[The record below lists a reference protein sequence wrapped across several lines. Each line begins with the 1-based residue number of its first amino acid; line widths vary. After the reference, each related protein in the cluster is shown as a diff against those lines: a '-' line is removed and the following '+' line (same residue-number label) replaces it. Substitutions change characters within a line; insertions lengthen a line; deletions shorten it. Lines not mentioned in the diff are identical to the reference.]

1 MKKKKKKKK
10 KICSANK
17 NFKKVGNNYEIVR
30 IAIRGYV
37 HRVMGSY
44 SHSKFGV
51 RLFNLAKY

>member
-1 MKKKKKKKK
+1 MKKKKKK

-17 NFKKVGNNYEIVR
+17 NFKKVGNNYEIVC
-30 IAIRGYV
+30 IAIRGYA

-51 RLFNLAKY
+51 RLFNLAK